1 MKIKVAVAAIVTASA
16 LSLAAATAHAA
27 DSADTAAASL
37 AGSQRPAAAA
47 RHAAKVESASGFS
60 FDRTVLRSDLP
71 VVVEFWAPYC
81 IICRELEEPL
91 GTLAAKFTDRARIV
105 RVNVEWSQK
114 IARRYGVESLPT
126 LLVFKDGAVVSR
138 STGGASLQD
147 LEDLLSPALPQPV
160 AVLASK

>member
-1 MKIKVAVAAIVTASA
+1 MKSKIAVAAFLTAFSVA
-16 LSLAAATAHAA
+16 LAAHAA
-27 DSADTAAASL
+27 NVADA
-37 AGSQRPAAAA
+37 QRPAAAMG
-47 RHAAKVESASGFS
+47 RTAKVESASAFS
-60 FDRTVLRSDLP
+60 FDRTVLRSDVP

-91 GTLAAKFTDRARIV
+91 GTLAAKFTDRARVV
-105 RVNVEWSQK
+105 RVNVTWSQK
-114 IARRYGVESLPT
+114 IARRYGVEALPT

-147 LEDLLSPALPQPV
+147 LEDLLGPVLHQPV

>member
-1 MKIKVAVAAIVTASA
+1 MKRRVGVAAIVTAFA
-16 LSLAAATAHAA
+16 VSLAAPAAHAA
-27 DSADTAAASL
+27 EVADA

-60 FDRTVLRSDLP
+60 FDHTVLRSDVP

-91 GTLAAKFTDRARIV
+91 GTLAAKFADRARVV

-114 IARRYGVESLPT
+114 IARRYGVEALPT

-147 LEDLLSPALPQPV
+147 LEDLLGPAMPQPV